1 MNPEI
6 NAFIFS
12 KNLHNPGSGVQI
24 PVSLH
29 ENQGLTL
36 NRRYFF
42 VFARGLQGGE
52 YYRYIKIYAN
62 ILFLRLTF
70 IPLRL
75 DTPKMS
81 DNFLN
86 LFDSYVKLTD
96 KDIDICKQY
105 FEYKS
110 LPKNNIVEE
119 ENTVPKHLYFITK
132 GFMRLFYYDDN
143 GDEITTHIES
153 QNQFITSFTNFIREI
168 KSNENL
174 ECITN
179 CEFYKIERSKLIEL
193 IDKNENFK
201 NFSLVIFEQAAA
213 RTQIRANDFA
223 TLTADLRYKK
233 LVEQQPEIIQNV
245 PIQYIASYL
254 GIKPQSLSRI
264 RKQIIK

>member
-1 MNPEI
+1 
-6 NAFIFS
+6 
-12 KNLHNPGSGVQI
+12 
-24 PVSLH
+24 
-29 ENQGLTL
+29 
-36 NRRYFF
+36 
-42 VFARGLQGGE
+42 
-52 YYRYIKIYAN
+52 
-62 ILFLRLTF
+62 
-70 IPLRL
+70 
-75 DTPKMS
+75 
-81 DNFLN
+81 LN

-105 FEYKS
+105 FELKS

-119 ENTVPKHLYFITK
+119 ENKVPKHLYFITK

-193 IDKNENFK
+193 IEKNENFK

>member
-1 MNPEI
+1 M
-6 NAFIFS
+6 
-12 KNLHNPGSGVQI
+12 
-24 PVSLH
+24 
-29 ENQGLTL
+29 
-36 NRRYFF
+36 
-42 VFARGLQGGE
+42 GE

-62 ILFLRLTF
+62 TLILRSTF

-105 FEYKS
+105 FELKS

-119 ENTVPKHLYFITK
+119 ENKVPKHLYFITK
-132 GFMRLFYYDDN
+132 GFMRLFYYDDK

-193 IDKNENFK
+193 IEKNENFK